1 MKHEPRHRSPR
12 ATWSICMS
20 CFGFVVATTCLSK
33 LRDKTGANHPQMVG
47 PGRCLALGLPW
58 FITYESQLGPSF
70 QTGKPIWLH
79 RLEEK
84 TLLKSRHLQHSRPIT
99 SNETGTLYLLYV
111 LNFVDIQPSWKIAR
125 HLGSSS
131 HFWSW
136 AHKQCIAKKKT
147 KPLLLTLFHPL
158 QVAEKMDFEICNP
171 PILQA
176 TARPIRGTGVPRCA
190 PLVAQTHADLHPGA
204 M

>member
-12 ATWSICMS
+12 ATWSICLS

-125 HLGSSS
+125 RLGSSS

-136 AHKQCIAKKKT
+136 AHKQCIAKKKLNLYYLHCSIPYKLQRRWILRSAT
-147 KPLLLTLFHPL
+147 RRFSKPQQGQFEVQEFRDAHP
-158 QVAEKMDFEICNP
+158 
-171 PILQA
+171 
-176 TARPIRGTGVPRCA
+176 
-190 PLVAQTHADLHPGA
+190 
-204 M
+204 